1 MNYDIM
7 RDYSFQVVL
16 LGTGILGMLAGVMG
30 CYTMLRKESLIGDGV
45 AHASLPGV
53 VLAFLLFG
61 SKNLEVLLAGA
72 LFTGG
77 LSILCIRVIIRHTKI
92 KLDGALAMVLS
103 VFFGGG
109 LVLLTISQKI
119 PNANQAGLDTFI
131 YGQASTML
139 MRDVKIVAGFAI
151 ICTVIVASFWKEFKL
166 IVFDKEYAYTI
177 GLPVGRLEILL
188 TLMIVGTIV
197 IGLQSVG
204 VILVSAMMIA
214 PAVGAKQWVKN
225 LGGMTILSA
234 TFGMMSAL
242 LGTYTSA
249 INEGIPTGPTIVV
262 YSSLIAIVS
271 IFIKL
276 KTQISI
282 RYTVKRK
289 YKQIS
294 RLNK

>member
-1 MNYDIM
+1 MDCAILK
-7 RDYSFQVVL
+7 DYSFQVVL
-16 LGTGILGMLAGVMG
+16 LGTGILGILAGIMG

-77 LSILCIRVIIRHTKI
+77 LSILCVRTIVRHTKI

-139 MRDVKIVAGFAI
+139 IRDVKIVATFAL
-151 ICTVIVASFWKEFKL
+151 ICVALVLIFWREFKL
-166 IVFDKEYAYTI
+166 IVFDQEYAYTI
-177 GLPVGRLEILL
+177 GMPVRRLEMLL
-188 TLMIVGTIV
+188 TSIIVGTIV

-214 PAVGAKQWVKN
+214 PAVGAKQWVNSLAK
-225 LGGMTILSA
+225 MMILSA
-234 TFGMMSAL
+234 IFGMISAL

-249 INEGIPTGPTIVV
+249 INQGIPTGPTIVL
-262 YSSLIAIVS
+262 YSSFIAILS
-271 IFIKL
+271 IVIRL
-276 KTQISI
+276 KA
-282 RYTVKRK
+282 KH
-289 YKQIS
+289 
-294 RLNK
+294 